1 MQVTSFLLV
10 LADSSKI
17 LSCVIL
23 NHKTVPKEQ
32 LLEES
37 WSDATLNVG

>member
-1 MQVTSFLLV
+1 MQVTSLLVV
-10 LADSSKI
+10 LADGSSF

-23 NHKTVPKEQ
+23 KHKTVPKEQ

-37 WSDATLNVG
+37 WSYASLSVG